1 MALQANLYGGSL
13 QVLDSNISHDVMVH
27 QAATLA
33 ASAVW
38 SIGGGSPI
46 GPIYVT
52 YSLMSLL
59 RAWQFQV
66 AIIAFTLLVFAAK
79 FSNANARN
87 RETASKERITQME
100 TASNERITRM
110 QKEMELEKTQIET
123 ASNERIARMQMELT
137 YHLLSSQPDPELT
150 YRLLSSQPN
159 LAALQSLAAKPQ
171 AFLTA
176 LEAGSSEI

>member
-79 FSNANARN
+79 FSKANARN
-87 RETASKERITQME
+87 REAASKERITQM
-100 TASNERITRM
+100 
-110 QKEMELEKTQIET
+110 ET